1 MRKNSLRGFET
12 TAVSTLVHRMVIAG
26 ATAEEIAKVT
36 DYFVA
41 AVDFDCARI
50 HLEETAMKTD
60 IKSICEKYNTFQSF
74 NDLLMKYCE
83 NDVKSTMNLFN
94 ELSKSRTS
102 INLSEIK
109 VGDQITINLKG
120 FGEFI
125 ATAHKVTEKDVLFIF
140 DDYITERPMNENGC
154 NAGGYEKSDLKKWID
169 SELFEAFP
177 DELKS
182 KISKLSIPSVGE
194 LVGWDDEW
202 DKEHFEPDGNGQL
215 PLMKKRRN
223 RVAYLNNECSWGWLR
238 NATKKEYSAADFAF
252 VYYLG
257 GAGYCGAS
265 TSGGVRP
272 VFLLVR

>member
-1 MRKNSLRGFET
+1 MRKNNLRGFET
-12 TAVSTLVHRMVIAG
+12 TAVSTLVHRMAIAG

-50 HLEETAMKTD
+50 HLEEIAMKTD
-60 IKSICEKYNTFQSF
+60 IKSICEKYNPVQSF
-74 NDLLMKYCE
+74 D
-83 NDVKSTMNLFN
+83 DFIMNLSN

-140 DDYITERPMNENGC
+140 DDYITERPMNKNGC
-154 NAGGYEKSDLKKWID
+154 NTGGYEKSDLKKWID

-202 DKEHFEPDGNGQL
+202 DKEHFEPDGDEQL

-223 RVAYLNNECSWGWLR
+223 RVAYLNNECSFGWLR
-238 NATKKEYSAADFAF
+238 NAMKKEYSAAYFAR
-252 VYYLG
+252 VNYG
-257 GAGYCGAS
+257 GRADCYSAS
-265 TSGGVRP
+265 NSFGVRP